1 MAAQDTSRI
10 EKLVIDPKWQRL
22 PMILILIGGIGGLIG
37 AFVSTKQFAYSY
49 LLAFMFFLSL
59 CLGAMF
65 LVMVHHLFD
74 AAWSVPV
81 RRVTEHMAFLLPV
94 MAVLFIPIAALAPG
108 YIYDWMRNDPHTDHA
123 LHAKQPIFTKT
134 GFYIIAIALFL
145 VWTWLS

>member
-49 LLAFMFFLSL
+49 LLSFMFFLSL

-65 LVMVHHLFD
+65 LVIVHHLFD
-74 AAWSVPV
+74 AAWSVPI
-81 RRVTEHMAFLLPV
+81 RRVAEHIAFLLPV
-94 MAVLFIPIAALAPG
+94 MAALFIPIAILAKP
-108 YIYDWMRNDPHTDHA
+108 YIYDWMDNNPHLDHA
-123 LHAKQPIFTKT
+123 LHAKQPLFTVP
-134 GFYIIAIALFL
+134 GFYIIAVL
-145 VWTWLS
+145 VFAIW